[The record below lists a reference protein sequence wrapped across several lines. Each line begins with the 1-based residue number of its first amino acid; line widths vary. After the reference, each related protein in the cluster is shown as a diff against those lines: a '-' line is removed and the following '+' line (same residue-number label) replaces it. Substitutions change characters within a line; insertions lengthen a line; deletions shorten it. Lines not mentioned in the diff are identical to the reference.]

1 MNIDNR
7 HINLFNLVYATAAL
21 VTLCT
26 FLFFEDS
33 PTTSFLKLGIM
44 GMAPLVL
51 LIGGL
56 RFTPALLL
64 CATYWTWCYF
74 SSLFNGEQRFSTLG
88 FLGLYL
94 ATFAV
99 YSQLLLQD
107 TFTFSY
113 FKRLLRWIIMAFG
126 IILVMQQLCMLAG
139 IRNMP
144 LFNLHNQFFLSL
156 TKLHSLTLEPSHSAR
171 VLAVL
176 ALCYWRMYEMEQG
189 EKPTLRDLF
198 TGEMRWP
205 MVLFFWS
212 MLTMGSGTA
221 FVGLGCLSLY
231 FITRHTAVYVIPF
244 IVAMYFAA
252 GAMQLTQFERAN
264 SLAQASLTGD
274 VKQMQEADGSGA
286 IRFIGVVNT
295 FTKTDLTQA
304 ETWLGKGTAKK
315 DRYWWLKTNQKIG
328 VIDQYGI
335 IGFIITMLLVYL
347 CIIRHF
353 WSLETLLFF
362 LLLGMSVGN
371 IYYAWG
377 CFLAMASV
385 TYFRKQQEQ
394 GLLEIEDDN
403 EEGEDEFGNGNGNEQ
418 E

>member
-88 FLGLYL
+88 FLGMYL
-94 ATFAV
+94 ATFVV
-99 YSQLLLQD
+99 YSQLLQLG
-107 TFTFSY
+107 TFTFVY

-139 IRNMP
+139 IHNMP
-144 LFNLHNQFFLSL
+144 LFNLDNQFFLSL

-176 ALCYWRMYEMEQG
+176 ALCYWRMYEMEWG
-189 EKPTLRDLF
+189 AKPTLCDLF
-198 TGEMRWP
+198 TGEMRRP
-205 MVLFFWS
+205 MALFFWS

-221 FVGLGCLSLY
+221 FVALGCLSLY
-231 FITRHTAVYVIPF
+231 FVTKRTAAYVIPF

-264 SLAQASLTGD
+264 NVAQAAMIGD
-274 VKQMQEADGSGA
+274 TQAVNEADGSA
-286 IRFIGVVNT
+286 AYRVIPLVNT
-295 FTKTDLTQA
+295 LTKTDLTQA

-315 DRYWWLKTNQKIG
+315 PTTAALNMNVKLG
-328 VIDQYGI
+328 VIDQFGLV
-335 IGFIITMLLVYL
+335 GFIITMLLVYL

-362 LLLGMSVGN
+362 LLLGMGVGN

-377 CFLAMASV
+377 CLLAMAGV
-385 TYFRKQQEQ
+385 THFRKQHEQ
-394 GLLEIEDDN
+394 GMLEIEEYN
-403 EEGEDEFGNGNGNEQ
+403 GEGENEYGNEQ
-418 E
+418 ENE

>member
-1 MNIDNR
+1 MIIDDR
-7 HINLFNLVYATAAL
+7 HINTFNLVYATAAL
-21 VTLCT
+21 VTLST
-26 FLFFEDS
+26 FLFFEGS
-33 PTTSFLKLGIM
+33 PTTSILKLGIM
-44 GMAPLVL
+44 GMAPLVMVMR
-51 LIGGL
+51 GL
-56 RFTPALLL
+56 RITPALIL

-99 YSQLLLQD
+99 YSQLLLQG
-107 TFTFSY
+107 TFTFGY
-113 FKRLLRWIIMAFG
+113 FKRLLRWIILAFG

-144 LFNLHNQFFLSL
+144 LFNLHNQLFLSL

-176 ALCYWRMYEMEQG
+176 ALCYWRMYEMERG

-198 TGEMRWP
+198 SGEMRWP

-221 FVGLGCLSLY
+221 FAALGCLSLY
-231 FITRHTAVYVIPF
+231 FITKRTAAYVVPF

-252 GAMQLTQFERAN
+252 SAMELTQFERAN
-264 SLAQASLTGD
+264 SMAQAAMTGD
-274 VKQMQEADGSGA
+274 VQAVNQADGSGA
-286 IRFIGVVNT
+286 YRVVPLVNT
-295 FTKTDLTQA
+295 LTKTDLTQT
-304 ETWLGKGTAKK
+304 ETWVGKGTAKYRTTSALDK
-315 DRYWWLKTNQKIG
+315 NAKLG

-362 LLLGMSVGN
+362 LLLGMGVGN
-371 IYYAWG
+371 IYYGWG
-377 CFLAMASV
+377 CLMAMASV

-394 GLLEIEDDN
+394 GLLEIDSEDNIMEGGEYEN
-403 EEGEDEFGNGNGNEQ
+403 EYEQ